1 MALYSLD
8 QQATCQISLA
18 LGPGGHSVHLIGMS
32 PSLIIPPLKRLL
44 NAERMLL
51 GARDTDE
58 PDKLR
63 CELQYHPTLLLL
75 LMEKKEHPC

>member
-8 QQATCQISLA
+8 EQDTCQISLA

-44 NAERMLL
+44 SAERMLL
-51 GARDTDE
+51 GARDTD
-58 PDKLR
+58 
-63 CELQYHPTLLLL
+63 
-75 LMEKKEHPC
+75 